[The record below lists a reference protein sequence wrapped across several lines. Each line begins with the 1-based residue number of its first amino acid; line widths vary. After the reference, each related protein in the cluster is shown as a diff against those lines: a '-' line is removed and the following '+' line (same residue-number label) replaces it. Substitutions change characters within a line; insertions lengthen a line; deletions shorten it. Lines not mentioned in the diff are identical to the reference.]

1 MHKNKYFVVLKK
13 LTNIIKLIVFL
24 GIGFFF
30 VWIFVRKLTP
40 EQIDEIFVSVRNAD
54 YRWLLLS
61 FFIGIMSHV
70 ARAWRSVLLLRPMGY
85 SVGFRNS
92 FFAVMVGYL
101 ANLAVPRLGEVL
113 RCSFLLKYNN
123 IPFQKSF
130 GTIITE
136 RAIDLLI
143 FVILMTAGLLLEYE
157 RLFGYVERMVI
168 VPLQDKAETALGNIF
183 LYILA
188 GIGVLVLMFFIVYW
202 RKLNQLSIFK
212 KFKSL
217 AWGFVEGITSVA
229 RVEKPFL
236 FVFLTLSIWLS
247 YFLMTYVA
255 FFAFEELS
263 DLPAL
268 AAFSCLNFGTI
279 AFMLVQGGIGIYPAI
294 IAETLSLYDAP
305 VTIAYAAGWVG
316 WSIQTIM
323 IIILGLFSVIFASLT
338 TSKNGKPSE
347 HNK

>member
-1 MHKNKYFVVLKK
+1 MKK
-13 LTNIIKLIVFL
+13 ISNIIKLVIFL
-24 GIGFFF
+24 GIGVFF

-40 EQIDEIFVSVRNAD
+40 EQIDEIFQSVRNAD
-54 YRWLLLS
+54 YRWLILS
-61 FFIGIMSHV
+61 FFIGVLSHV
-70 ARAWRSVLLLRPMGY
+70 ARAYRSVLLLRPMGY
-85 SVGFRNS
+85 KIGFRNS

-136 RAIDLLI
+136 RAIDLVI
-143 FVILMTAGLLLEYE
+143 FVILMTAGLLLEFD
-157 RLFGYVERMVI
+157 RLYGYVNRMVI
-168 VPLQDKAETALGNIF
+168 SPLHNKAELALDNIMIYV
-183 LYILA
+183 LI
-188 GIGVLVLMFFIVYW
+188 GIFVLILMFFIIYW
-202 RKLNQLSIFK
+202 KKLNKLSVFK

-236 FVFLTLSIWLS
+236 FIFLTISIWMS
-247 YFLMTYVA
+247 YFFMTYVA
-255 FFAFEELS
+255 FFAFAELAH
-263 DLPAL
+263 LPAL

-294 IAETLSLYDAP
+294 IAETLSLYNAP
-305 VTIAYAAGWVG
+305 VTVAYAAGWVG
-316 WSIQTIM
+316 WSIQTLM
-323 IIILGLFSVIFASLT
+323 IIILGLASIIISSLT
-338 TSKNGKPSE
+338 TPKNGKTSND
-347 HNK
+347 NK